1 MRIEREREVV
11 RCLINDICALT
22 ETTGQKSLSDTNWY
36 GVPANDVPLYVAC
49 VDPGVSA
56 SRNIVTAE
64 ADEGGA
70 GTADCAEDPV
80 CLPAVSGR
88 RFIYS
93 VRRLSFTCER
103 IRRSLASRNVKR
115 AVDGKVRQRQD
126 LPCNINKKVSRHH
139 AP

>member
-1 MRIEREREVV
+1 MWIEREREVV

-70 GTADCAEDPV
+70 GTADCAAD
-80 CLPAVSGR
+80 SGR

-115 AVDGKVRQRQD
+115 AVDGKVRQWQD
-126 LPCNINKKVSRHH
+126 LPCNINKR
-139 AP
+139 